1 MPTLSE
7 SLQGFDLGHLHII
20 ARLWGLELA
29 APDARAG
36 LQQLEREM
44 LDPLQVAETVAGL
57 PGEAQVVLED
67 LALGGGRMPWAL
79 FVRRYGK
86 LREMGAARRD
96 RELPYLEPVSETETL
111 WYRGLVGR
119 AFFDTAAG
127 PEEYAYIPEDLIE
140 RLPPPRQS
148 EHAALGRPALPIE
161 RAQQFQATDRL
172 LEHACTLL
180 AALRMGRPAPAEPY
194 ALGPLPLPAGVLQ
207 KLLAEAGLLDAAGIP
222 QPEPARQF
230 LEAGRGEALAQL
242 AGAWLKSARF
252 NELHLLPSLSAEGNW
267 QNEPVKTRQA
277 VLGFLA
283 NIPAGT
289 WWSLPAFVA
298 AIKQRQPDFQRP
310 YGNYDTW
317 HLRDTRSGEFL
328 RGFEHWDDVD
338 GALIRYLIGGPL
350 HWLGILELA
359 TPAADGQGEPG
370 PVTAFRWSAWA
381 QALLQGQ
388 SPAGLPADQG
398 VLKVRSNARLH
409 APRRLARLARYQ
421 LARFCEWEKEDDQA
435 YTYRLTP
442 ASLERARQQ
451 GLTVSHLL
459 GLLRR
464 HAETVPPTLI
474 KALERWEGQGSAARL
489 ESLEVLRFSS
499 PEVLQALRRSSAGR
513 FLGEPLGPAAVAIKP
528 GSAEKVLAALAEL
541 GYLGEI
547 KPPAG

>member
-7 SLQGFDLGHLHII
+7 CLQGFDLGHLHII

-29 APDARAG
+29 APDVRAG

-44 LDPLQVAETVAGL
+44 LDPLQAAETVAGL
-57 PGEAQVVLED
+57 PGEVQAALED

-79 FVRRYGK
+79 FVRRYGE
-86 LREMGAARRD
+86 LREMGPARRD
-96 RELPYLEPVSETETL
+96 REMPYLEPVSATERL

-127 PEEYAYIPEDLIE
+127 PEEYAYIPDDLIE

-148 EHAALGRPALPIE
+148 ERAALGRAALPVE
-161 RAQQFQATDRL
+161 RARQFQATDRL

-180 AALRMGRPAPAEPY
+180 AALRMGRALPSEPY
-194 ALGPLPLPAGVLQ
+194 ALGPLPLPAEVL
-207 KLLAEAGLLDAAGIP
+207 KALLAEAGLLDAASIP
-222 QPEPARQF
+222 QPEAARQF
-230 LEAGRGEALAQL
+230 LEAGRGEALGQL
-242 AGAWLKSARF
+242 ARAWLKSQSF
-252 NELHLLPSLSAEGNW
+252 NELRLLPGLSAEGSW
-267 QNEPVKTRQA
+267 LNEPLKTRQT

-283 NIPAGT
+283 NTPAGT
-289 WWSLPAFVA
+289 WWSLPAFIT

-310 YGNYDTW
+310 HGNYDAW
-317 HLRDTRSGEFL
+317 HLRDTHSGEFL
-328 RGFEHWDDVD
+328 RGFEHWEAVD
-338 GALIRYLIGGPL
+338 GALVRYLVSGPL
-350 HWLGILELA
+350 HWLGILDLA
-359 TPAADGQGEPG
+359 APSGDKEGEHR

-381 QALLQGQ
+381 QALLQGKD
-388 SPAGLPADQG
+388 PAGLPAEQDR
-398 VLKVRSNARLH
+398 LKVRSDARLH
-409 APRRLARLARYQ
+409 APRRLPRLARYQ

-442 ASLERARQQ
+442 ASLARARQQ
-451 GLTVSHLL
+451 GLTMGHLL

-464 HAETVPPTLI
+464 HAESMPPTLVR
-474 KALERWEGQGSAARL
+474 ALERWEEQGSAARL

-499 PEVLQALRRSSAGR
+499 PEVLQALRQSRASR
-513 FLGEPLGPAAVAIKP
+513 FLGEPLGPAAIAIKP

-547 KPPAG
+547 KKA